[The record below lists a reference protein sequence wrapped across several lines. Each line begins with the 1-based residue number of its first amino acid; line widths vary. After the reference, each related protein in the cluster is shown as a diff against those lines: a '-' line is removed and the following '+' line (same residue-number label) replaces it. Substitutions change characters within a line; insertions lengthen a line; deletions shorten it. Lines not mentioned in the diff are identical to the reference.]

1 MNIDDLRRYRK
12 QFKMTQKD
20 LARELCV
27 SYWTVVSW
35 ETNKREIPFCC
46 QKLFC
51 ILHGI
56 DFKEPENIS
65 ENVDQMNFEF

>member
-1 MNIDDLRRYRK
+1 MNIEDLRRYRK

-35 ETNKREIPFCC
+35 ETGKREIPFCC